1 MTGTEELTLTP
12 KTRSITIKSVN
23 DLLHAIAN
31 IQRAQI
37 IDDGNHKA
45 VIKHQSTEFWY
56 RGQKNWNWRL
66 DPGIRRPLNNVD
78 EKKELEYLYQ
88 FRQVAAPKFNSLQLD
103 IWGWITYA
111 QHHALPT
118 RLLDWS
124 TQPLIALYFACENED
139 EKRQDSKIETKPAS
153 EIDGAFYILL
163 PRELNLKAIEDNSQ
177 LKCIREEGLPP
188 LLVEDNK
195 DLDPYH
201 PKNGTEYNPPIAVR
215 APLLFERIIFQSGTF
230 TIHPPTSP
238 KTDGFEGC
246 IHKLRI
252 PAECKSKIR
261 DELAILGISPYSI
274 YRDLDRASR
283 DITGRE

>member
-1 MTGTEELTLTP
+1 MTSTGELTE
-12 KTRSITIKSVN
+12 KTETQAITIESVD
-23 DLLHAIAN
+23 DLLHAIADV
-31 IQRAQI
+31 QQAQMT
-37 IDDGNHKA
+37 DDGHLEA

-56 RGQKNWNWRL
+56 RGQKDWSWRL
-66 DPGIRRPLNNVD
+66 DPGILRSIDNVD
-78 EKKELEYLYQ
+78 AKNELEYLYQ

-103 IWGWITYA
+103 KWGWITYA
-111 QHHALPT
+111 QHHTLPT

-124 TQPLIALYFACENED
+124 TQPLIALYFACENEH
-139 EKRQDSKIETKPAS
+139 EKRQRTGLETKPAS

-163 PRELNLKAIEDNSQ
+163 PRELNLKAIRQNSQ
-177 LKCIREEGLPP
+177 IKCIREKGLPP

-201 PKNGTEYNPPIAVR
+201 PKYGKEYNPPIAVR

-230 TIHPPTSP
+230 TIHPPASP
-238 KTDGFEGC
+238 KTDSFEGC

-283 DITGRE
+283 DITERE